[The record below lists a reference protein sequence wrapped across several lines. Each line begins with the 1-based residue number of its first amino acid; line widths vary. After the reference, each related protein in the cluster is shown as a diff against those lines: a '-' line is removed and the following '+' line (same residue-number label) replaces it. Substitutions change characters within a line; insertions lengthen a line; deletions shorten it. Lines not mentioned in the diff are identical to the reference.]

1 MTWRRRQTAPAP
13 RKHMI
18 KSERD
23 PEGMPDQS
31 VASLSGTVGP
41 FVLPIS
47 LGRRVELSS
56 SPFTQKETKA
66 H

>member
-1 MTWRRRQTAPAP
+1 MMWRRRQTAPAP

-18 KSERD
+18 ESERD

-41 FVLPIS
+41 FALPVS

-56 SPFTQKETKA
+56 SPFTQKGTKA